1 MSGGKFLNKNGKDI
15 NKRVNNKKLLARI
28 TSKAIAV
35 RSEPTKYGPIICQ
48 LQKDVF
54 VHQLEEKIVENVMW
68 FRCHVG
74 WICSMDSSGFK
85 SFVNSTEIAAN
96 KSWTAEFD
104 NRRRIAS
111 AVAAMLTKSHSLTNA
126 RRVSRSL
133 LKYVHSPDSKNLI
146 NLPDVSLDDLLI
158 SLSSSINLRQM
169 EVLEFIKIAASQQS
183 NPLTALVKLAE
194 DIDSLMTMRPSLW
207 VTKDLGVLETHDTKA
222 RNDRFVMSAARNDMN
237 AFESFLVH
245 GQELAAIHSE
255 LGYTALHAAA
265 DFGSK
270 QALLALLKSG
280 VSVNIRDIKKGQT
293 ALHFAGMAG
302 RIEIC
307 QILLDSDADR
317 KITSYNNMLPFE
329 LAIDQGHYE
338 CSEVLK
344 NIPSEIQDLYIVG
357 STATTISI
365 KWVPPY
371 QHLESQAPII
381 DYMVEWIPLGNS
393 KDVGF
398 GGRFKTTNLELIISN
413 LIPSTGHSFIVFS
426 RSVAGWSLPSAK
438 ITQFTK
444 PAAPDAPPQVEILKI
459 TSNAL
464 YLNWH
469 APHCDNG
476 SPIVFYEVE
485 VISFKDAQENFEK
498 EKQKLEAKE
507 AKQLLK
513 LESLAL
519 RKTMRQQNSNQQG
532 DMIKS
537 SILDDEEFDEEKN
550 YLQLDDDEDSG
561 DDFSV
566 EYNEYGEKL
575 NKVHELSIIE
585 NSPRSIESIPIPVKK
600 TGNINMHHR
609 ILKHSKPLKQR
620 FITGLEPNCQ
630 YLCRVRCSS
639 ELGLSHWSKWS
650 GPQACTPGVYI
661 IKFNVEEKAL
671 KVGWFS
677 PILFENR
684 KVTAFEIQIAQLST
698 GYVTKNINVYSS
710 VISKDLRSKKEELL
724 NYETISNSLLVNE
737 LDIPTL
743 KAGGKYVLR
752 VRSKIDKEWLDWD
765 LCVKSDIII
774 VPPTAPDPPFGV
786 EVAFYTEEDPE
797 IEMDKPER
805 FLHEQP
811 EIDHVE
817 KPRIKRKVLDLSH
830 DNIVIKWTNG
840 ISNGQPVSEYQ
851 IDCAKVRDYRI
862 TDQMLA
868 SYASNT
874 NNDVKNDIEIISK
887 NDTPEESSLDADT
900 IKSLTWVNVTKE
912 GDLLGPLAFRAK
924 KLIPGSSYI
933 FRVRQFNECGW
944 SEFSPASPLITTT
957 ASLPPGRP
965 FHVSIGAFQAILQ
978 WKESMDERLGLTN
991 LEYQVQIASLPSLYH
1006 NDYGDSNEKDWNER
1020 INSSVQWNNAS
1031 TRPWEAINE
1040 GEKSNNVCV
1049 AVMID
1054 LLSASTVYVVR
1065 VRVRTVAGW
1074 SVWSNISSEFRT
1086 LD

>member
-1 MSGGKFLNKNGKDI
+1 MSSGKILNKNGKDL
-15 NKRVNNKKLLARI
+15 NKRSNNNKRLLARI

-35 RSEPTKYGPIICQ
+35 RSEPAKYGPMICQ

-54 VHQLEEKIVENVMW
+54 VHQLEERIVESIVW

-85 SFVNSTEIAAN
+85 CYVNTTEMAAN
-96 KSWTAEFD
+96 KSWAAEFD

-111 AVAAMLTKSHSLTNA
+111 AIAAMLTKSHSLTNA

-169 EVLEFIKIAASQQS
+169 EVLEFLKITASQQS
-183 NPLTALVKLAE
+183 NPLTALVNLAE

-237 AFESFLVH
+237 SFESFLAH
-245 GQELAAIHSE
+245 GQELAAVHSE

-270 QALLALLKSG
+270 QVLLALLKSG
-280 VSVNIRDIKKGQT
+280 VSVDIRDIKKGQT
-293 ALHFAGMAG
+293 ALHFAGKAG
-302 RIEIC
+302 RIEIS
-307 QILLDSDADR
+307 QILLDSEADR
-317 KITSYNNMLPFE
+317 KIASYNNMLAYE

-344 NIPSEIQDLYIVG
+344 NVPSDIQDLYIIG
-357 STATTISI
+357 SSSGTISI
-365 KWVPPY
+365 KWVPPF
-371 QHLESQAPII
+371 QHLESQAPIT
-381 DYMVEWIPLGNS
+381 DYMIEWVPLGNS

-398 GGRFKTTNLELIISN
+398 GGRFKTTNLEFTISD
-413 LIPSTGHSFIVFS
+413 LIPSTGHSFIVYS
-426 RSVAGWSLPSAK
+426 RSVSGWSLPSSK

-444 PAAPDAPPQVEILKI
+444 PAAPDAPPLVEILKI

-469 APHCDNG
+469 APHRDNG
-476 SPIVFYEVE
+476 SPVVFYQIEI
-485 VISFKDAQENFEK
+485 ISYKDAQDKFEK
-498 EKQKLEAKE
+498 ENQKKEAKE

-513 LESLAL
+513 LEASAL
-519 RKTMRQQNSNQQG
+519 RKSMKQQNTNQQG
-532 DMIKS
+532 DMIES
-537 SILDDEEFDEEKN
+537 SILDDKEDAKGMSD
-550 YLQLDDDEDSG
+550 LDEDSG
-561 DDFSV
+561 DEFSY
-566 EYNEYGEKL
+566 EYNEFGEKVT
-575 NKVHELSIIE
+575 KVHELSLIE
-585 NSPRSIESIPIPVKK
+585 NSPRSIESIPISVEK

-620 FITGLEPNCQ
+620 FITGLDPNCQ
-630 YLCRVRCSS
+630 YLTRVRCSS
-639 ELGLSHWSKWS
+639 ELGFSHWSPWS

-661 IKFNVEEKAL
+661 LKFNVEEKAL

-677 PILFENR
+677 PILSENR
-684 KVTAFEIQIAQLST
+684 KITAFEVQIAQLST

-724 NYETISNSLLVNE
+724 NYETITNALLVNE

-743 KAGGKYVLR
+743 KAGGKYVIR

-765 LCVKSDIII
+765 ISVKSDIII
-774 VPPTAPDPPFGV
+774 VPPTAPDPPFDVGA
-786 EVAFYTEEDPE
+786 AFYTEEDPE
-797 IEMDKPER
+797 IEMDKPLR

-817 KPRIKRKVLDLSH
+817 KPRIKRKVLDVSH
-830 DNIVIKWTNG
+830 DNLVIKWTNG

-851 IDCAKVRDYRI
+851 IDCAKVRDYRV

-868 SYASNT
+868 SHASNS
-874 NNDVKNDIEIISK
+874 NDDVKMDSEIISK
-887 NDTPEESSLDADT
+887 NDTPEESTLDADT
-900 IKSLTWVNVTKE
+900 IKSLSWVNVTKE
-912 GDLLGPLAFRAK
+912 GDLIGPLSFRAK
-924 KLIPGSSYI
+924 NLIPGSSYV

-944 SEFSPASPLITTT
+944 SDFSPASPLITTT

-965 FHVSIGAFQAILQ
+965 FQVSVSAFQAVLQ

-991 LEYQVQIASLPSLYH
+991 LEYQVQIASLPSLYDNEYGNS
-1006 NDYGDSNEKDWNER
+1006 NDKEWNDR
-1020 INSSVQWNNAS
+1020 INSSAQWNNAS
-1031 TRPWEAINE
+1031 TRPWEAVNE
-1040 GEKSNNVCV
+1040 EIKTNNVCV

-1054 LLSASTVYVVR
+1054 LLTASTVYVVR

-1074 SVWSNISSEFRT
+1074 SVWSNISCEFRT